1 MSDEIKLTNWKFLVG
16 KWESIP
22 ESHVGDPP
30 GTVNKVKIT
39 EYPNEKFLMLKSEG
53 WRDGVLTSK
62 GLATMFYDYTT
73 QKFKMKA
80 FFEYGFVNNYTEYE
94 SSDNEIKFDTETES
108 TPKGFETTR
117 FRQYFKKE
125 SDSRFTITLDT
136 AKENE
141 DFKKFYETTYH
152 KVL

>member
-1 MSDEIKLTNWKFLVG
+1 MEPWKFLVG

-30 GTVNKVKIT
+30 GTVNKVKIS

-53 WRDGVLTSK
+53 WRDGVLVSN
-62 GLATMFYDYTT
+62 GLAVMHYDYAI
-73 QKFKMKA
+73 QKYKMKA

-94 SSDNEIKFDTETES
+94 NTEAVIKFETQTES
-108 TPKGFETTR
+108 PPKGFETTR
-117 FRQYFKKE
+117 FRQYLKKE
-125 SDSRFTITLDT
+125 SDRRFTITLDT

-141 DFKKFYETTYH
+141 DFQKFYETTYE
-152 KVL
+152 KTL